1 MIEYRGK
8 VKDGVVVVD
17 GPVLPDGTIVKV
29 IPVDDGD
36 VRLGSQPAFGIW
48 RDRDDLGDSE
58 DAARKLRDQTSKRPD
73 DG

>member
-17 GPVLPDGTIVKV
+17 GLALRDGTIVKV

-36 VRLGSQPAFGIW
+36 VPLGSHPAFGIW
-48 RDRDDLGDSE
+48 RDRDEFGDSQ
-58 DAARKLRDQTSKRPD
+58 DVARRLRQQVGLP
-73 DG
+73 G

>member
-17 GPVLPDGTIVKV
+17 GPALRDGTIVKV

-36 VRLGSQPAFGIW
+36 VPLGSHTAFGIW